1 MAILIKAVEGTFFKK
16 NVLKETRDDIKIY
29 IASAYKEGTRDIL
42 RGLSTKEEEKY
53 LPHIIGVKP
62 GSESW
67 DSTVKDYWA
76 NYQFRVPLSGGLR
89 LNNKLNEEGEPENL
103 DDYIKYRF
111 ALESNKVAVTEE
123 ERENPSR
130 FIAVMEDE
138 EETLKRELLDFKTE
152 VEADKLYIKIISDDD
167 KEKKKH
173 IFYMLRNAEDGSP
186 SIVGDMLDYQLK
198 KIKDRDLHGFISVA
212 NDPDLSM
219 KVLIK
224 LGIERNILERSGNSI
239 YYMNELV
246 GDSEREAIL
255 YLENVANTKTL
266 GAIKQS
272 IKKPK

>member
-138 EETLKRELLDFKTE
+138 EETLKRELLDFKIE

-186 SIVGDMLDYQLK
+186 SIVDGMLDYQLK
-198 KIKDRDLHGFISVA
+198 KIKDRDLQGFISVA